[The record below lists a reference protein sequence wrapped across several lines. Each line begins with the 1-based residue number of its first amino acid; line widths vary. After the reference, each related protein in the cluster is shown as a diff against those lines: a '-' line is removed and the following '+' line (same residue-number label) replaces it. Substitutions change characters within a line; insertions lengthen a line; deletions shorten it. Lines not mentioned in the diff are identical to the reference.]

1 MKFCIEK
8 FIQLDIDKI
17 FSVISNQQNF
27 KILLPGTFSSIKL
40 MSSRN
45 KVYITEERIRI
56 FGNEKVITAKYI
68 IDYPLSRKMFVLGGD
83 GKGSN
88 IIEEYTKDKNR
99 TKLILSINLKFN
111 KFKFLKFFQKNK
123 IYNEILYIV
132 EHLIKEL
139 EKKPKT
145 TFYL

>member
-27 KILLPGTFSSIKL
+27 KILLPETFSSIKL

-45 KVYITEERIRI
+45 KVCITEEHIRI
-56 FGNEKVITAKYI
+56 FGNEKIITAKYI
-68 IDYPLSRKMFVLGGD
+68 IDYPLSRKMFILGGD
-83 GKGSN
+83 GKGSS

-123 IYNEILYIV
+123 IYNEILYTV
-132 EHLIKEL
+132 ERLIKEL
-139 EKKPKT
+139 EKPKT